1 MYKEKPNEVKEN
13 WRKYFEALE
22 KDSEITNMDNGVKA
36 EFMKRTIAVET
47 LCRGFQDKGHEA
59 ANLDPLQLEKK

>member
-1 MYKEKPNEVKEN
+1 
-13 WRKYFEALE
+13 
-22 KDSEITNMDNGVKA
+22 MDNGVKA
-36 EFMKRTIAVET
+36 EFVKRTIAVET